1 MRLRHRLAAGLA
13 LATLATSAQA
23 QAQRRLDLDLPA
35 QPLAR
40 SLVDLSSRSGVV
52 IVAPAALTANRAAP
66 RVTGRM
72 TAREALPRLLAGSG
86 LTFGVE
92 ANGVILIRR
101 APPVVV
107 APSPAHAAPEP
118 VEDLPVSVIT
128 VVARPL
134 GEAAASQDRI
144 SPRLIDILVEDDLQ
158 RAGPGGVGD
167 ALARLPGASASLDAG
182 EARQLAVRGV
192 GARFTLVRV
201 NGLETLATFGA
212 TNAGGGT
219 NRGRAFDYNV
229 FAADLFHQVR
239 LQKTASADLEEGSLG
254 ASVDM
259 RTRSPFDLPARSL
272 RMTAEATHN
281 GASGRTAPGV
291 SLLASVRDRD
301 DRLGFLISAAYRERT
316 TAETGASAGQ
326 WESGT
331 AIFPGFAASR
341 SGESLEVLN
350 QALHARIP
358 RLEAVRA
365 DQRRLGLTASLEWRP
380 DDQTHITA
388 DLLYASLHVERRED
402 LLESFTFRTA
412 GGCDAQ
418 GCGLGGV
425 TVTEAQIVDQ
435 GGRVPVLIAGTF
447 DNVDVRSEARRDI
460 LKTVFRQSTLSA
472 TRRLGDGYKASV
484 LLGYS
489 RSDFGN
495 PRRDTIWLQQSGVTG
510 FAYDFS
516 DAKLPRVTFGSA
528 NLTGAAA
535 WRVAEFRAEPNWVD
549 NIHKSAAFD
558 IERDGPVAWRAGV
571 LHRRYVNAATT
582 LSRSNGT
589 IANLNS
595 DVPPDLAAAPIDALS
610 RLISINSAFGAGRW
624 RAMDVERTLA
634 GLARPSLGPETAAS
648 LNYAIG
654 ETIDAAFVQV
664 ARPFRENRRVWGEL
678 GLRWIAARYDIDGLG
693 VLASGLVGE
702 QSLER
707 RDRRLLPSLNLAWRV
722 APDAV
727 LRFGAA
733 KVVARPDLASLR
745 PGLGVSTTG
754 TKMVVVGN
762 PDLEPT
768 QARTL
773 DLALEWRPTDDL
785 GLNLAV
791 FHKSLSTVVQST
803 VTRPGAF
810 AANPFGLS
818 ADVATLACGSS
829 PGCSP
834 DLPIWQFARPANSGE
849 GRLDGVELAFSR
861 RIERGDGVAW
871 RINGAAS
878 HARSHVWLIGKSG
891 ALVRTEDALGAPR
904 TAAFLSVQRRDGP
917 TSAGVT
923 ISHRSAFVATAPA
936 PNGGDVDGVNAL
948 TRVDINTSHRLSPA
962 AELTLDVF
970 NLTNAAD
977 RQFSDTTHIPTYL
990 HRVGRDV
997 RLGLRMTF

>member
-1 MRLRHRLAAGLA
+1 MSLRHRLAAGLA
-13 LATLATSAQA
+13 LAALAGSVEAQE
-23 QAQRRLDLDLPA
+23 RRLTIDLPA
-35 QPLAR
+35 QPLAQ
-40 SLVDLSSRSGVV
+40 SLVDLSARAGVV
-52 IVAPAALTANRAAP
+52 IVAPAALTANRSAP

-72 TAREALPRLLAGSG
+72 AAREALSRLLAGSG
-86 LTFGVE
+86 LTFTVE
-92 ANGVILIRR
+92 ANGVILVRR
-101 APPVVV
+101 APPR
-107 APSPAHAAPEP
+107 APLPAVP
-118 VEDLPVSVIT
+118 VEAPVEEPPVSVIT

-134 GEAAASQDRI
+134 GEAAASLDRV
-144 SPRLIDILVEDDLQ
+144 SPRLIDILLEDDLQ
-158 RAGPGGVGD
+158 RAGPGGIGD
-167 ALARLPGASASLDAG
+167 ALSRLPGASVSLEAG

-212 TNAGGGT
+212 TNAGGGV

-259 RTRSPFDLPARSL
+259 RTRSPFDLPSRSL

-281 GASGRTAPGV
+281 GASGRTAPGASV
-291 SLLASVRDRD
+291 LASIRDRD
-301 DRLGFLISAAYRERT
+301 DRLGFLVSAAYRERQ

-331 AIFPGFAASR
+331 AIFPGFAASQT
-341 SGESLEVLN
+341 GESLEALN

-358 RLEAVRA
+358 RLEVVRA
-365 DQRRLGLTASLEWRP
+365 DQRRLGLSASLEWRP
-380 DDQTHITA
+380 DDQTHVSA
-388 DLLYASLHVERRED
+388 DLLYASLKVERRED

-412 GGCDAQ
+412 GGCDVQ

-425 TVTEAQIVDQ
+425 TVTDARIINQ
-435 GGRVPVLIAGTF
+435 GGRLPVLIAGTF

-460 LKTVFRQSTLSA
+460 LETVFRQSTLSA
-472 TRRLGDGYKASV
+472 TRRFGDGYKASV

-495 PRRDTIWLQQSGVTG
+495 PQRDTLWLQQSGVTG

-516 DAKLPRVTFGSA
+516 DAKRPRVTFGSA
-528 NLTGAAA
+528 NLASSAG
-535 WRVAEFRAEPNWVD
+535 WRVAEVRAEPNWVD

-558 IERDGPVAWRAGV
+558 IERDGPLAWRAGL
-571 LHRRYVNAATT
+571 LHRRYVNAAAT
-582 LSRSNGT
+582 LTRSDGT

-595 DVPPDLAAAPIDALS
+595 DVPPALAAAPIGDLS
-610 RLISINSAFGAGRW
+610 RPITINARFGAAGW
-624 RAMDVERTLA
+624 QALDVERVLA
-634 GLARPSLGPETAAS
+634 WPRPGLSLGPEPAAS

-654 ETIDAAFVQV
+654 ETIDAAFLQV
-664 ARPFRENRRVWGEL
+664 ARPFRETRRFWGEA
-678 GLRWIAARYDIDGLG
+678 GLRWMSAAYDIDGLG
-693 VLASGLVGE
+693 VGLSGRIAGQRLK
-702 QSLER
+702 R

-745 PGLGVSTTG
+745 PGIGISTTG

-762 PDLEPT
+762 PDLQPT
-768 QARTL
+768 QADTL
-773 DLALEWRPTDDL
+773 DLALEWRPTPDL
-785 GLNLAV
+785 ALNLAL

-803 VTRPGAF
+803 ITRPGAF

-818 ADVATLACGSS
+818 PAVATLACGSS

-834 DLPIWQFARPANSGE
+834 DLPIWQFARPENSGK
-849 GRLDGVELAFSR
+849 GRLDGVEVAFSR
-861 RIERGDGVAW
+861 RIERPGGVAW

-904 TAAFLSVQRRDGP
+904 TAAFLSVQRRAGL

-948 TRVDINTSHRLSPA
+948 TRVDVSASHRLSPS

-990 HRVGRDV
+990 HRVGRDA
-997 RLGLRMTF
+997 RLGLRMRF